1 MECDKCKKIYKT
13 QKTLQQHIIR
23 MHPSV
28 QEVVPDVVPDVEPN
42 ETESKLIVEFD
53 LSKKKGPRLVES
65 MDVEKEYIEDGN
77 HKIIIDMPVHGCTT
91 CNKCKF
97 KIEYMEQLLTILVS
111 RYNTTENYVD
121 ILMKDYSKRKFVM
134 EYNEKNPNNPI
145 TEKDVKFKSNDE

>member
-1 MECDKCKKIYKT
+1 
-13 QKTLQQHIIR
+13 

-28 QEVVPDVVPDVEPN
+28 QEVVPAVVPDVKPDESKD
-42 ETESKLIVEFD
+42 ETESKLTVEFD

-77 HKIIIDMPVHGCTT
+77 HKIIFDMPVHGCAT

-97 KIEYMEQLLTILVS
+97 KIEYMEKLLTILLS
-111 RYNTTENYVD
+111 RYNNTENYVD

-134 EYNEKNPNNPI
+134 EYNEKNSNNPI

>member
-1 MECDKCKKIYKT
+1 
-13 QKTLQQHIIR
+13 
-23 MHPSV
+23 
-28 QEVVPDVVPDVEPN
+28 
-42 ETESKLIVEFD
+42 
-53 LSKKKGPRLVES
+53 
-65 MDVEKEYIEDGN
+65 
-77 HKIIIDMPVHGCTT
+77 MPVHGCTT